1 MKSVLPFSKIISLAI
16 LLLIFAVFLAY
27 PQTTKAEKN
36 QSASRDNGVVI
47 YAYHRIDEPES
58 PATNLSFEQFET
70 HINTIIENDYN
81 VIPIDQAVEALKK
94 DLKIKPKTI
103 VITFEGGHKSIL
115 DKAVPLLLENDIPF
129 TVFIA
134 VNHVEWNSQ
143 RYLDWDEIQALAE
156 EDDVTIGLHP
166 SSYSSMLDHSIKNI
180 RAQINHAKSR
190 YKELLDS
197 DPKYFAYPFGELSK
211 NIKNIIK
218 DYKFSAGFGQQSGV
232 AHAGSDLFMI
242 PRFAMTDSYGDID
255 RFQLTANALPLPV
268 TDIIPEDPY
277 ISKNPP
283 AIGFSI
289 DEALKNK
296 DALSC
301 FATAEGETE
310 TVRFGKRVEIRLSSP
325 FAQGRAR
332 INCTMPAGFNE
343 NGQQQ
348 WRWFGMLF
356 TVPED
361 VIDYTQ
367 NTANDND
374 EE

>member
-1 MKSVLPFSKIISLAI
+1 MQNTVKSVVPLSKTIFFVI
-16 LLLIFAVFLAY
+16 LLLAVLLINAQVSYAY
-27 PQTTKAEKN
+27 NDSAE
-36 QSASRDNGVVI
+36 SRDNGVVI
-47 YAYHRIDEPES
+47 YAYHRIDETES

-81 VIPIDQAVEALKK
+81 VITMDDAVEALKK

-115 DKAVPLLLENDIPF
+115 DKAVPLLLKHDLPF
-129 TVFIA
+129 TIFVA

-143 RYLDWDEIQALAE
+143 RYLDWDEIQSLAKQ
-156 EDDVTIGLHP
+156 DGVAIGLHP

-190 YKELLDS
+190 YRELLDS
-197 DPKYFAYPFGELSK
+197 EPKYFAYPFGELSK
-211 NIKNIIK
+211 EIKDIIK

-232 AHAGSDLFMI
+232 AHAGSDMFMI

-268 TDIIPEDPY
+268 SDVIPEDPY
-277 ISKNPP
+277 ISENPP

-289 DEALKNK
+289 DSTLKNK
-296 DALSC
+296 DSLSC

-310 TVRFGKRVEIRLSSP
+310 TVRFGKRVEIRLSAP

-361 VIDYTQ
+361 VIDYSQ
-367 NTANDND
+367 NTDD
-374 EE
+374 KE